1 MSLEI
6 YRNIINQKAI
16 RALPG
21 GLKNIS
27 DLHPAMKQ
35 HQIHSTA
42 FALEQGRSMLAL
54 DTGLGKS
61 LCGLDWGR
69 IIVEHTNK
77 PVMMFA
83 PMAVAAQH
91 EREANKWGIDAKSI
105 REPSEI
111 TTARI
116 YITNYDRHHK
126 FDPDMFG
133 GVILDESSILKSF
146 SGQMSKALRADWGD
160 IPFRLCCTATP
171 APNDHVELG
180 MHSEF
185 LGWMSQTEML
195 TRWFLHDS
203 MDTGTWRMKG
213 HAVDD
218 FWSWVA
224 SWARCISKPSDIG
237 FDDTGYV
244 LPALNTI
251 QHIIAADRSIN
262 AGHDGDQG
270 LLFRMPDTS
279 ATAIHGEKRLTI
291 AARAEAIADKVMA
304 ERNEPWVIWVDT
316 DYEADAIMALLPEA
330 IEVRGSMKPEDK
342 EDKLEA
348 FSRGDERIL
357 VTKPRIAG
365 YGLNWQHCARMAFV
379 GLSFSYEAYYQA
391 IRRCWRFGQQREV
404 DVHVA
409 MADTERAIFD
419 VVSRKAG
426 DHDAM
431 KLQMTRAMAGAM
443 NRVARQQE
451 YKPAMEARLPAWM

>member
-6 YRNIINQKAI
+6 YRNIINQKAV

-21 GLKNIS
+21 GLKNIP

-35 HQIHSTA
+35 HQVHSTS

>member
-1 MSLEI
+1 MSLEL
-6 YRNIINQKAI
+6 YRNIINQKAV

-21 GLKNIS
+21 GLKNIP

-35 HQIHSTA
+35 HQSHSTA

-69 IIVEHTNK
+69 VIVEHTNK

-126 FDPDMFG
+126 FEPDMFG

-404 DVHVA
+404 DVHIA